1 MKSPWQREWEKQE
14 GAASMKEIVWV
25 VMIFFACYGGW
36 KVYHKP
42 AQHVQVNQAEM
53 AGEAKYRAQAWLKGG
68 ADAD

>member
-1 MKSPWQREWEKQE
+1 
-14 GAASMKEIVWV
+14 MKEIVWV